1 MLVAIDCRSILIN
14 TSFFYAQDDGTLN
27 KFNGC
32 PIIPNNSLENSRTLL
47 VTAKRELL
55 VSRAKIAS
63 SLTNL
68 KCGVKRPRGEQAR
81 ARIRIGAVVKE
92 LTLSSTERVHQS
104 CRLRH
109 QDSRWAG
116 HP

>member
-1 MLVAIDCRSILIN
+1 M
-14 TSFFYAQDDGTLN
+14 
-27 KFNGC
+27 
-32 PIIPNNSLENSRTLL
+32 
-47 VTAKRELL
+47 
-55 VSRAKIAS
+55 
-63 SLTNL
+63 
-68 KCGVKRPRGEQAR
+68 KRPRGEQAR

-116 HP
+116 RPKVKKFTPLIVSNDPV

>member
-1 MLVAIDCRSILIN
+1 MLA
-14 TSFFYAQDDGTLN
+14 
-27 KFNGC
+27 
-32 PIIPNNSLENSRTLL
+32 
-47 VTAKRELL
+47 
-55 VSRAKIAS
+55 SRAKIAL

-68 KCGVKRPRGEQAR
+68 KCGVKCIKGEQAR

-92 LTLSSTERVHQS
+92 LTLSSTERVRQS

-116 HP
+116 RPKVKTFTKLIVSSDPIAVK